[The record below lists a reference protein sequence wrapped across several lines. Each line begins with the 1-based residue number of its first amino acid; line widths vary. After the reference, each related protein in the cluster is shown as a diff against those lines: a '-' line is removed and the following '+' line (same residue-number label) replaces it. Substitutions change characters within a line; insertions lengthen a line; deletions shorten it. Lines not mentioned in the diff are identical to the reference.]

1 MFFFHNINS
10 NPTPRA
16 STSSRIGPLTFS
28 FGNKGHSEG
37 GCERSLSKK
46 TSYLQKFPTAQIT
59 NSTRFICRLFIQ
71 FNLRYLL
78 LGFRKTYEDFFISL

>member
-1 MFFFHNINS
+1 MLIFLFLLLFFFHNINS
-10 NPTPRA
+10 NPTPHA

-59 NSTRFICRLFIQ
+59 NSIRVLFADYSS
-71 FNLRYLL
+71 NL
-78 LGFRKTYEDFFISL
+78 I